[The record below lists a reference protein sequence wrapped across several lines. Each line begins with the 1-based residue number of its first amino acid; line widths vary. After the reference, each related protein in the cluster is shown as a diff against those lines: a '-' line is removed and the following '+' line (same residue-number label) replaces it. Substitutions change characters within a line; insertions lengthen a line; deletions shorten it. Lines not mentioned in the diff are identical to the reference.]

1 MPQHTVKIED
11 DSLKIQKNRS
21 RAAPAAAA
29 GSRGRQRVILENRAA
44 RDYPAI
50 IDVCVDVAGTH

>member
-1 MPQHTVKIED
+1 MVKIED
-11 DSLKIQKNRS
+11 DSLKIQKNRP
-21 RAAPAAAA
+21 RTAAAAAA
-29 GSRGRQRVILENRAA
+29 GSPVRQRLILENRAA